1 METLLYLYF
10 LVMLITWI
18 SLSSCVCKTARRLNR
33 DGDVWFLFSL
43 FFSPILGAIMV
54 HCLGAIKK
62 EEIEKPAWPSDEEKL
77 MKKNEKTL
85 EELEYERIQREA
97 DERIAERKRQKA
109 KSLT

>member
-54 HCLGAIKK
+54 HCLGPIKK

-77 MKKNEKTL
+77 MTKNEKTL

>member
-54 HCLGAIKK
+54 HCLGPIKK

-85 EELEYERIQREA
+85 EELYKLSFVHGTKESILFELATI
-97 DERIAERKRQKA
+97 KR
-109 KSLT
+109 